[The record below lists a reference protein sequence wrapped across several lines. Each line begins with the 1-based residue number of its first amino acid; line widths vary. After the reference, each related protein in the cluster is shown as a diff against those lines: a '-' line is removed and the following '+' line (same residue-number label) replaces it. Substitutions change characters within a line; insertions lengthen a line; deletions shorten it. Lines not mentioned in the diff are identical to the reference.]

1 MKYLFIDI
9 EACDGSW
16 GLCEF
21 GYVYTNEKFEILK
34 KDLILI
40 NPKRKFKLVGRKKH
54 SDLVLAFK
62 EEEYQDAPSFIKGYK
77 EIKEILEE
85 KDVIVFGYAI
95 LNDIEFLR
103 KACNRYHLD
112 DFNFKAYDI
121 QKFVF
126 YYDSKRQRQKS
137 LSSTISEKLMK
148 K

>member
-34 KDLILI
+34 KDLILV
-40 NPKRKFKLVGRKKH
+40 NPQKKFKLTGRKKH
-54 SDLVLAFK
+54 SNLVLAFK

-103 KACNRYHLD
+103 KACIRYHLN